1 MIPNSLLSFFF
12 RIFAPMKKILI
23 IRLSAIGDIVLTTPV
38 VRCLKTQL
46 DCEIH
51 YITKP
56 VNVPILE
63 ANPYISKIHVLK
75 NDWSEMIKELKSE
88 NFDFIVDLHRN
99 WRSLRIKLNLCKPS
113 STFKKCNL
121 TKWKMVNLKRFF
133 KQKLQVSHVVERYME
148 TVKPLG
154 ITNDGKGLD
163 YFIPEKDAGADV
175 FVRAEIPSLFL
186 ENRYIAIAVGS
197 KHTTKQIPI
206 DKLIEICKNTN
217 ENFILLG
224 DNNDMQK
231 AETIIKAAG
240 NNVFNA
246 CGMLN
251 LNQSAAIVLHSKYL
265 ISGDTG
271 LMHIAA
277 ALKKP
282 VVSVW
287 GSTVP
292 EFGMY
297 PYFPKNLE
305 HLSKIVQVENLSCR
319 PCSKLGYN
327 KCPKKHFKC
336 FRSDDNLFW

>member
-1 MIPNSLLSFFF
+1 
-12 RIFAPMKKILI
+12 MKKILI
-23 IRLSAIGDIVLTTPV
+23 IRLSSIGDIVLTTPV
-38 VRCLKTQL
+38 VRCLKTQS

-51 YITKP
+51 YLTKP
-56 VNVPILE
+56 ANVPILE

-75 NDWSEMIKELKSE
+75 ENWRKMIQELKAE

-99 WRSLRIKLNLCKPS
+99 LRSLRIKLSLQKPS
-113 STFKKCNL
+113 STFKKCNF
-121 TKWKMVNLKRFF
+121 TKWKMVHLKQFT
-133 KQKLQVSHVVERYME
+133 KHKLHVSHVVERYME

-154 ITNDGKGLD
+154 ITYDGKGLD
-163 YFIPEKDAGADV
+163 YFIPADTV
-175 FVRAEIPSLFL
+175 ASTPLSHRQYDTVVERSRNAVLNIPSHFL
-186 ENRYIAIAVGS
+186 ENGYIAIAVGS
-197 KHTTKQIPI
+197 RHATKQLPVENFV
-206 DKLIEICKNTN
+206 DICKNTN
-217 ENFILLG
+217 ENFVLLG
-224 DNNDMQK
+224 DNNDKQK
-231 AETIIKAAG
+231 AEAIVKSAE

-246 CGMLN
+246 CGILN
-251 LNQSAAIVLHSKYL
+251 LNQSAAVVQHAKYL

-297 PYFPKNLE
+297 AYFPKGQE
-305 HLSKIVQVENLSCR
+305 HLSRIVQVEGLPCR
-319 PCSKLGYN
+319 PCSKLGYD

-336 FRSDDNLFW
+336 MTQINLSGAL

>member
-1 MIPNSLLSFFF
+1 
-12 RIFAPMKKILI
+12 MKKILI
-23 IRLSAIGDIVLTTPV
+23 IRLSSIGDIVLTTPV
-38 VRCLKTQL
+38 VRCLKTQS

-51 YITKP
+51 YLTKP
-56 VNVPILE
+56 SNVPILE

-75 NDWSEMIKELKSE
+75 EDWSEIIQELKAE

-99 WRSLRIKLNLCKPS
+99 LRSLRIKLSLCKPS
-113 STFKKCNL
+113 STFKKCNF
-121 TKWKMVNLKRFF
+121 TKWKIVHLKCFT
-133 KQKLQVSHVVERYME
+133 KHKLHVSHVVERYME

-154 ITNDGKGLD
+154 ITYDGKGLD
-163 YFIPEKDAGADV
+163 YFIPEASRLRSTPADTCTV
-175 FVRAEIPSLFL
+175 SGVEGQIPSHFL
-186 ENRYIAIAVGS
+186 ENEYIAIAVGS
-197 KHTTKQIPI
+197 KHATKQLPVE
-206 DKLIEICKNTN
+206 KLLEICKNTN
-217 ENFILLG
+217 ENFVLLG
-224 DNNDMQK
+224 DNNDKQK
-231 AETIIKAAG
+231 AEIIVKSTE

-246 CGMLN
+246 CGILN
-251 LNQSAAIVLHSKYL
+251 LNQSAAVVQHAKYL

-297 PYFPKNLE
+297 AYFPKGQE

-319 PCSKLGYN
+319 PCSKLGYDE
-327 KCPKKHFKC
+327 CPKKHFNCMNQINTHELKI
-336 FRSDDNLFW
+336 